1 MASFIFSKLTSPSKP
16 ITPSKPRIEIEE
28 ENDSDA
34 KKTPIVNVD
43 DSDDDV
49 EEVVEE
55 VGDDDVEEVGGEC
68 FDDFCDKQ
76 NSKDDDLNE
85 SCPCVGQLFDSLDEA
100 EMFYRDYGRRVGFEM
115 IIRTTHRRVKSKR
128 ICSRLYIC
136 RKGGRI
142 VTKSLDEEKDVHK
155 KKRNR
160 DSIGRTHCL
169 ARMYVVHR
177 EKLNKWEVTSV
188 YLKHNHTMIS
198 KDEVLFMQR
207 PRNITPVIRQLII
220 TLNKSG
226 IGPSKTLNVLGE
238 LTGGLENIGFGNQ
251 DVRNVLRDIRH
262 YVFDSSDAL
271 EGLALL
277 RELKRNSQGEFFYKV
292 DVDEENRVRAMMWV
306 DPRSVNAYKNFGDV
320 VVFDSTYRTNRYCMP
335 FVPFTRV
342 NHHYQSIL
350 FGFSLIRDETEES
363 YLWVFK
369 SWLEAM
375 GNVAPQTIITDQ
387 DIAIGN
393 AIAEV
398 LPNTSHLYCTW
409 HISTKFGEKLS
420 HLYANHDHF
429 KEDFNSCIYKSL
441 TVAQFED
448 RWEALVEKY
457 DLMNHSWL
465 QDMYSVRHKWVRVY
479 TKLHFTTG
487 MTTTSRSE
495 SMNSF
500 FDEFVNASTGLK
512 EFIENSQKA
521 LEKQYLRERE
531 ADYETKNKERSKITS
546 SSSLES
552 HAASIYTKEM
562 FRRFQHELKES
573 GAYVVIE
580 RERNPIYKH
589 YEAYKTTVQEEYRK
603 HYVLFVTE
611 NGNITCVCRKFESSG
626 MLCRHIIRYLYKMQW
641 SEIPQQCITLRWT
654 IEGNK
659 RVGALQHKRPKIGN
673 FLESQPAR
681 YSTLCKAFQDLAARG
696 SCSIARYN
704 YLMSVIEKESNFIEN
719 FPNESGEK
727 RAREEEDDAHEVGDD
742 DDDENFNDLRNP
754 ILSQTKGRKKERVK
768 SGIERGK
775 AKKGRKCNFCGAI
788 DAQHDSRNCPTKL
801 ATNC

>member
-1 MASFIFSKLTSPSKP
+1 MASYIFSKLTSPSKP

-28 ENDSDA
+28 ENDNA

-43 DSDDDV
+43 ESDDDA

-55 VGDDDVEEVGGEC
+55 VGDDDVEEVRDEC

-76 NSKDDDLNE
+76 NSKDDYNE
-85 SCPCVGQLFDSLDEA
+85 SCPCVSQMFDSLDEA

-115 IIRTTHRRVKSKR
+115 IIRTTHRRVKR
-128 ICSRLYIC
+128 
-136 RKGGRI
+136 
-142 VTKSLDEEKDVHK
+142 
-155 KKRNR
+155 
-160 DSIGRTHCL
+160 
-169 ARMYVVHR
+169 
-177 EKLNKWEVTSV
+177 
-188 YLKHNHTMIS
+188 
-198 KDEVLFMQR
+198 
-207 PRNITPVIRQLII
+207 
-220 TLNKSG
+220 
-226 IGPSKTLNVLGE
+226 E

-251 DVRNVLRDIRH
+251 DVRNVLCDNRH

-306 DPRSVNAYKNFGDV
+306 DLRSVNAYKNFGDV

-335 FVPFTRV
+335 FVPFTGV

-350 FGFSLIRDETEES
+350 FGFALIRDE
-363 YLWVFK
+363 

-375 GNVAPQTIITDQ
+375 GNVALQTIISDQ
-387 DIAIGN
+387 DITIGN

-409 HISTKFGEKLS
+409 HISTKFGKKLS

-465 QDMYSVRHKWVRVY
+465 QDMYSVRHKWVHVY

-500 FDEFVNASTGLK
+500 FNEFVNASTGLK

-546 SSSLES
+546 SSLES
-552 HAASIYTKEM
+552 HATSIYTKEM
-562 FRRFQHELKES
+562 FRCFQHELKES
-573 GAYVVIE
+573 GAYVVIDK
-580 RERNPIYKH
+580 ERNAIYKH

-603 HYVLFVTE
+603 YIVLIVTD

-641 SEIPQQCITLRWT
+641 SEIPKQCITLRWT
-654 IEGNK
+654 VEGNE
-659 RVGALQHKRPKIGN
+659 RVGALQHKRPKI
-673 FLESQPAR
+673 
-681 YSTLCKAFQDLAARG
+681 
-696 SCSIARYN
+696 
-704 YLMSVIEKESNFIEN
+704 ESNFIEN
-719 FPNESGEK
+719 IPNESGGK
-727 RAREEEDDAHEVGDD
+727 RVREEEDDAHEVGDD

-754 ILSQTKGRKKERVK
+754 ILSQTKGR
-768 SGIERGK
+768 IL
-775 AKKGRKCNFCGAI
+775 KG
-788 DAQHDSRNCPTKL
+788 
-801 ATNC
+801 

>member
-1 MASFIFSKLTSPSKP
+1 
-16 ITPSKPRIEIEE
+16 
-28 ENDSDA
+28 
-34 KKTPIVNVD
+34 
-43 DSDDDV
+43 
-49 EEVVEE
+49 
-55 VGDDDVEEVGGEC
+55 
-68 FDDFCDKQ
+68 
-76 NSKDDDLNE
+76 
-85 SCPCVGQLFDSLDEA
+85 
-100 EMFYRDYGRRVGFEM
+100 MFYRDYGRRVGFEV
-115 IIRTTHRRVKSKR
+115 IIRTTHRRVKSRR

-142 VTKSLDEEKDVHK
+142 VPKSLDEDTDVQK
-155 KKRNR
+155 RRRNR

-177 EKLNKWEVTSV
+177 QKLKKWEVTSV

-198 KDEVLFMQR
+198 KDEVLFMHR
-207 PRNITPVIRQLII
+207 PRNITLVIRQLMI

-251 DVRNVLRDIRH
+251 DVRNVLRDIQH
-262 YVFDSSDAL
+262 YVFHSSDAL
-271 EGLALL
+271 EVLALL

-292 DVDEENRVRAMMWV
+292 DVDEENHVRAMLWV
-306 DPRSVNAYKNFGDV
+306 DLRSVNAYKNFGDV
-320 VVFDSTYRTNRYCMP
+320 VFYSTYRTNRYCMP
-335 FVPFTRV
+335 FVPFTGV

-350 FGFSLIRDETEES
+350 FGMSLIRDETEES

-398 LPNTSHLYCTW
+398 LPNTIHLFCTW

-420 HLYANHDHF
+420 HIYANHDHF
-429 KEDFNSCIYKSL
+429 KEDFNSRIYKSL

-448 RWEALVEKY
+448 RWEELVEKY

-465 QDMYSVRHKWVRVY
+465 QDMYSVRHKWVHVY
-479 TKLHFTTG
+479 TKLHFTTR

-500 FDEFVNASTGLK
+500 FDEFINASTGLK
-512 EFIENSQKA
+512 E
-521 LEKQYLRERE
+521 LYREKQYLRERE
-531 ADYETKNKERSKITS
+531 ADYATKNKERSKITS
-546 SSSLES
+546 SSLES
-552 HAASIYTKEM
+552 HAASTCTKKM

-573 GAYVVIE
+573 GAYVVVE
-580 RERNPIYKH
+580 KESNAIYKH

-603 HYVLFVTE
+603 YYVLIVTE
-611 NGNITCVCRKFESSG
+611 NGTITCVCQKFESSG
-626 MLCRHIIRYLYKMQW
+626 ILYRHIIRYFYKMQW
-641 SEIPQQCITLRWT
+641 SEIPKKCINLRWSV
-654 IEGNK
+654 EGNE
-659 RVGALQHKRPKIGN
+659 RVGTLQHKRPKI
-673 FLESQPAR
+673 
-681 YSTLCKAFQDLAARG
+681 
-696 SCSIARYN
+696 
-704 YLMSVIEKESNFIEN
+704 ESNFIEN
-719 FPNESGEK
+719 FSNESGKK

-754 ILSQTKGRKKERVK
+754 ILSQTKDRKKERVK

>member
-1 MASFIFSKLTSPSKP
+1 
-16 ITPSKPRIEIEE
+16 
-28 ENDSDA
+28 
-34 KKTPIVNVD
+34 
-43 DSDDDV
+43 
-49 EEVVEE
+49 
-55 VGDDDVEEVGGEC
+55 
-68 FDDFCDKQ
+68 
-76 NSKDDDLNE
+76 
-85 SCPCVGQLFDSLDEA
+85 
-100 EMFYRDYGRRVGFEM
+100 
-115 IIRTTHRRVKSKR
+115 
-128 ICSRLYIC
+128 
-136 RKGGRI
+136 
-142 VTKSLDEEKDVHK
+142 
-155 KKRNR
+155 
-160 DSIGRTHCL
+160 
-169 ARMYVVHR
+169 
-177 EKLNKWEVTSV
+177 
-188 YLKHNHTMIS
+188 
-198 KDEVLFMQR
+198 
-207 PRNITPVIRQLII
+207 
-220 TLNKSG
+220 
-226 IGPSKTLNVLGE
+226 
-238 LTGGLENIGFGNQ
+238 
-251 DVRNVLRDIRH
+251 
-262 YVFDSSDAL
+262 
-271 EGLALL
+271 
-277 RELKRNSQGEFFYKV
+277 
-292 DVDEENRVRAMMWV
+292 
-306 DPRSVNAYKNFGDV
+306 
-320 VVFDSTYRTNRYCMP
+320 
-335 FVPFTRV
+335 
-342 NHHYQSIL
+342 
-350 FGFSLIRDETEES
+350 
-363 YLWVFK
+363 
-369 SWLEAM
+369 M

-387 DIAIGN
+387 NIAIGN

-531 ADYETKNKERSKITS
+531 ADYETKNKERSKIT

-704 YLMSVIEKESNFIEN
+704 YLMLGINNF
-719 FPNESGEK
+719 
-727 RAREEEDDAHEVGDD
+727 
-742 DDDENFNDLRNP
+742 
-754 ILSQTKGRKKERVK
+754 
-768 SGIERGK
+768 
-775 AKKGRKCNFCGAI
+775 
-788 DAQHDSRNCPTKL
+788 
-801 ATNC
+801 

>member
-1 MASFIFSKLTSPSKP
+1 
-16 ITPSKPRIEIEE
+16 
-28 ENDSDA
+28 
-34 KKTPIVNVD
+34 
-43 DSDDDV
+43 
-49 EEVVEE
+49 
-55 VGDDDVEEVGGEC
+55 
-68 FDDFCDKQ
+68 
-76 NSKDDDLNE
+76 
-85 SCPCVGQLFDSLDEA
+85 
-100 EMFYRDYGRRVGFEM
+100 MFYRDYGRRVGFEV
-115 IIRTTHRRVKSKR
+115 IIRTTHRRVKTR
-128 ICSRLYIC
+128 EICSRLYIC
-136 RKGGRI
+136 RKGGRL
-142 VTKSLDEEKDVHK
+142 VPKSLDEDTDVQK
-155 KKRNR
+155 KRRNR
-160 DSIGRTHCL
+160 DSIGRTDCT
-169 ARMYVVHR
+169 ARMYVVNR
-177 EKLNKWEVTSV
+177 EKLKKWEVTLV
-188 YLKHNHTMIS
+188 DLKHNHTMIS
-198 KDEVLFMQR
+198 KDEVHFMQR
-207 PRNITPVIRQLII
+207 PRNITPVIRQLIV
-220 TLNKSG
+220 TLNRSG

-238 LTGGLENIGFGNQ
+238 LTGGLENIGFGSQ

-262 YVFDSSDAL
+262 YVFDSTDASK
-271 EGLALL
+271 GLALL
-277 RELKRNSQGEFFYKV
+277 RELKCNSQGEFFYKV
-292 DVDEENRVRAMMWV
+292 DMDEENHVRAMLWV
-306 DPRSVNAYKNFGDV
+306 DPRSLNAYQNFGDV

-335 FVPFTRV
+335 FVPFTGV

-350 FGFSLIRDETEES
+350 FGFALIRDETEKS

-369 SWLEAM
+369 NWLEAI
-375 GNVAPQTIITDQ
+375 GNKAPQTIITDQ

-398 LPNTSHLYCTW
+398 LPNTNHLFCSW

-457 DLMNHSWL
+457 DLMNHTWL
-465 QDMYSVRHKWVRVY
+465 KDMYSVRHKWVRVY

-512 EFIENSQKA
+512 EFIENSQKS

-531 ADYETKNKERSKITS
+531 ADYQTKNKERSKITS
-546 SSSLES
+546 SSLEN
-552 HAASIYTKEM
+552 HAAFTYTKEM

-580 RERNPIYKH
+580 KESNAIYKH

-603 HYVLFVTE
+603 YYALFVTE
-611 NGNITCVCRKFESSG
+611 NDTITCVCRKFESSG

-641 SEIPQQCITLRWT
+641 TEIPKQYITLRWT
-654 IEGNK
+654 VEGNK
-659 RVGALQHKRPKIGN
+659 RVGAIQHKRPKIGI

-696 SCSIARYN
+696 SCSMVRYN
-704 YLMSVIEKESNFIEN
+704 YLMGVIEKESDFSEN
-719 FPNESGEK
+719 FPNEGVK
-727 RAREEEDDAHEVGDD
+727 KCAREEDDDAHEDGDQPY
-742 DDDENFNDLRNP
+742 DDDENFNDLKNP
-754 ILSQTKGRKKERVK
+754 ILSQTKGRQKERVK
-768 SGIERGK
+768 NGIERGK

-801 ATNC
+801 ATKS